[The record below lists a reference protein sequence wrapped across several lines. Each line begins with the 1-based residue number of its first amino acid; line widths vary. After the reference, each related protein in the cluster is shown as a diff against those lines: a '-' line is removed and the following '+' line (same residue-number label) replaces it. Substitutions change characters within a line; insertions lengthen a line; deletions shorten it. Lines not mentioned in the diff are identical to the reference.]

1 MGTSKTLLS
10 RHGFML
16 LMWALVAAI
25 FASPAADSHP
35 AAGALLALVML
46 AGVLWGTHLSGST
59 RVLAGLVIPASALWA
74 VARLLEECGRERHP
88 YDCLSHACGLILSCT
103 LLWAL
108 LSRMREAN
116 QVTSEVIAEAVIVY
130 LILAIAFS
138 QMYWFL
144 NQGLANAFN
153 QKIAACDNSTL
164 LYFSLVTMTT
174 VAYGG
179 ILPIHPLVRLVAALE
194 SVGAL
199 FYIAIVVARLV
210 AGYRWQTRRSD
221 SARFTKSRE
230 SRDVR
235 RATGSLSALSSGE
248 QTRRLGCLNNRDSIQ
263 KD

>member
-1 MGTSKTLLS
+1 
-10 RHGFML
+10 
-16 LMWALVAAI
+16 MWTLVAVI
-25 FASPAADSHP
+25 FASSITDSHP
-35 AAGALLALVML
+35 AVGALLAFVML
-46 AGVLWGTHLSGST
+46 AGVVWGVHLSGST
-59 RVLAGLVIPASALWA
+59 KMMARLVIPTSTLWA

-88 YDCLSHACGLILSCT
+88 YDYLSHACGLILSCT

-144 NQGLANAFN
+144 NEGLVNAFN

-174 VAYGG
+174 AAYGE
-179 ILPIHPLVRLVAALE
+179 ILPIQPFVRFVAAFE

-199 FYIAIVVARLV
+199 FYIVIVVARLV
-210 AGYRWQTRRSD
+210 AGYRWRTTRPYSVRLT
-221 SARFTKSRE
+221 RFRE
-230 SRDVR
+230 SRDTR
-235 RATGSLSALSSGE
+235 RAIRPLNALPSGE
-248 QTRRLGCLNNRDSIQ
+248 HGWRSRCLNHVDSIPE
-263 KD
+263 D